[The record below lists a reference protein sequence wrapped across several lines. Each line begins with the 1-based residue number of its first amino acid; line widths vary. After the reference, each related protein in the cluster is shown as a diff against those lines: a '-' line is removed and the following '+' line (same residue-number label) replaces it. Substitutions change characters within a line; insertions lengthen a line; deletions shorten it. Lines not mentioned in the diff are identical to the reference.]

1 MMSEKPILDELDA
14 EILLVD
20 DDAIILLFLRKQL
33 QNSGYQHIT
42 SCEDPKQA
50 VKLLKE
56 RSFDLLL
63 LDQNMPGMSGI
74 ELLEWLQSEPSATKM
89 PVMML
94 TADDDHEAR
103 HKALSSGAWDFVTK
117 PFDTVEVM
125 SRVNNMVKLRTLHK
139 GLQQSN
145 YQLEEKVKERT
156 KQLRREVKERG
167 RVEKQLEHLSVI
179 DQLTGLPSEMIFL
192 DRLQQSLLQ
201 GARKGKESG
210 VIWVQLKLQAPLP
223 SIKEVASRL
232 LPITRNGSLARRGR
246 SAFLLL
252 ASDLDSEG
260 LDLKIVLSRVRNALN
275 GIEVKIGSAM
285 SSSDEVDVETL
296 IATARE
302 NLLSNKMTTTKV
314 VSVKALLY
322 QAIFGSKCA
331 KFNLVWQPQF
341 SLTEQKVTG
350 AEVLLRWSSLELGK
364 VSPAEIVE
372 LAEREGWI
380 TEISRW
386 VIRNSI
392 QQIKD
397 WRDAGL
403 VLDHCSINLSA
414 QDLTSLETVPYIK
427 QQLDKFALPPSALCV
442 EITETELMENIELGR
457 AHLEQLRALG
467 VKVALDDFGTG
478 YSSLSYLRLFP
489 IDIIKIDRSFVID
502 LEESA
507 ASQAVVAGIVE
518 MARML
523 KLQIVVE
530 GVEYQQQLD
539 RLLPYS
545 VEWIQGYF
553 YSKPL
558 QKEEFLNYCS

>member
-1 MMSEKPILDELDA
+1 MSEKPILDELDA

-380 TEISRW
+380 TEITRW
-386 VIRNSI
+386 VIRNTI
-392 QQIKD
+392 KQVKD

-414 QDLTSLETVPYIK
+414 QDLTSLDTVPYIK

>member
-1 MMSEKPILDELDA
+1 MSEKPILDELDA

-125 SRVNNMVKLRTLHK
+125 SRVHNMVKLRTLHK

-380 TEISRW
+380 TEITRW
-386 VIRNSI
+386 VIRNTI
-392 QQIKD
+392 KQVKD

-414 QDLTSLETVPYIK
+414 QDLTSLDTVPYIK

>member
-1 MMSEKPILDELDA
+1 MSEKPILDELDA

>member
-192 DRLQQSLLQ
+192 DRLQQNLLQ

-232 LPITRNGSLARRGR
+232 LPITRNGSLARR
-246 SAFLLL
+246 
-252 ASDLDSEG
+252 E
-260 LDLKIVLSRVRNALN
+260 
-275 GIEVKIGSAM
+275 E
-285 SSSDEVDVETL
+285 
-296 IATARE
+296 
-302 NLLSNKMTTTKV
+302 
-314 VSVKALLY
+314 
-322 QAIFGSKCA
+322 
-331 KFNLVWQPQF
+331 
-341 SLTEQKVTG
+341 
-350 AEVLLRWSSLELGK
+350 EVLFCFWRVIL
-364 VSPAEIVE
+364 IV
-372 LAEREGWI
+372 
-380 TEISRW
+380 
-386 VIRNSI
+386 
-392 QQIKD
+392 KD
-397 WRDAGL
+397 W
-403 VLDHCSINLSA
+403 I
-414 QDLTSLETVPYIK
+414 
-427 QQLDKFALPPSALCV
+427 
-442 EITETELMENIELGR
+442 
-457 AHLEQLRALG
+457 
-467 VKVALDDFGTG
+467 
-478 YSSLSYLRLFP
+478 
-489 IDIIKIDRSFVID
+489 
-502 LEESA
+502 
-507 ASQAVVAGIVE
+507 
-518 MARML
+518 
-523 KLQIVVE
+523 
-530 GVEYQQQLD
+530 
-539 RLLPYS
+539 
-545 VEWIQGYF
+545 
-553 YSKPL
+553 
-558 QKEEFLNYCS
+558 

>member
-125 SRVNNMVKLRTLHK
+125 SRVHNMVKLRTLHK

-275 GIEVKIGSAM
+275 GVEVKIGSAI

-380 TEISRW
+380 TEITRW
-386 VIRNSI
+386 VIRNTI
-392 QQIKD
+392 KQVKD

>member
-1 MMSEKPILDELDA
+1 MSEKPILDELDA

-192 DRLQQSLLQ
+192 DRLQQNLLQ

-275 GIEVKIGSAM
+275 GVEVKIGSAI

-380 TEISRW
+380 TEITRW
-386 VIRNSI
+386 VIRNTI
-392 QQIKD
+392 KQVKD

-414 QDLTSLETVPYIK
+414 QDLTSLDTVPYIK

>member
-125 SRVNNMVKLRTLHK
+125 SRVHNMVKLRTLHK

-192 DRLQQSLLQ
+192 DRLQQNLLQ

-275 GIEVKIGSAM
+275 GVEVKIGSAI